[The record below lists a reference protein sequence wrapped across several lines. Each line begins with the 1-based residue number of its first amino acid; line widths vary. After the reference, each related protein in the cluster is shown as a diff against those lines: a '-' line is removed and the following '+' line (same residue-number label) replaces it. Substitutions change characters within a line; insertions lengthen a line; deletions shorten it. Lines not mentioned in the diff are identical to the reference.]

1 MDLDAL
7 SGIIAYK
14 HTGEG
19 VTTVTAAVDRITIQ
33 NQLTEL
39 CDLEYSGQVTYATG
53 RSSMEVTC
61 SVAKVPPEGQQ
72 AKDEDVFVT
81 ITFTM
86 YVQMLLRNLP
96 LWSSMLR

>member
-14 HTGEG
+14 HTGDG

-33 NQLTEL
+33 NPLAEL
-39 CDLEYSGQVTYATG
+39 CDLEYSGQVTYAAG
-53 RSSMEVTC
+53 RSSMEITC
-61 SVAKVPPEGQQ
+61 TVAKAPLGDQCSKQ
-72 AKDEDVFVT
+72 SDVFMT

-86 YVQMLLRNLP
+86 
-96 LWSSMLR
+96 